1 MQNKISIIIPTLLR
15 RDDILQACISTLLC
29 DCAVDEI
36 IIINNNPK
44 KSFEYNNET
53 VKIFNQEENLYVNKS
68 WNVGISIIKNEIF
81 GLLNDDIVPC
91 KNFCTNIIN
100 SGILQKPDTG
110 LLGMNLSYMP
120 DFGVDEDELSTP
132 EIPQLAKLDFKPLT
146 DIDTLSDWGCVIIG
160 KKENYYNIPDSLKIV
175 HGDNYLLYKNK
186 ANKKQNYSICGLP
199 VKHIH
204 SLTVR
209 SRGFE
214 QLLMQDL
221 KNWMSI
227 LPDIS

>member
-15 RDDILQACISTLLC
+15 RDDILNACINVLLK
-29 DCAVDEI
+29 DPAVDEI

-44 KSFEYNNET
+44 KTFEYNNKI

-68 WNVGISIIKNEIF
+68 WNKGISLIKNEIF

-91 KNFCTNIIN
+91 HNFCTQIIE
-100 SGILQKPDTG
+100 SGILDKPDTG
-110 LLGMNLSYMP
+110 LLGMNLSFMP
-120 DFGVDEDELSTP
+120 DFGVDEDELENP
-132 EIPQLAKLDFKPLT
+132 EIPEFAKLEFKPLI
-146 DIDTLSDWGCVIIG
+146 DIDTLSDWGCAILG
-160 KKENYYNIPDSLKIV
+160 QKENYYNIPDSLKIV

-186 ANKKQNYSICGLP
+186 SNNKQNYSICGLP

-204 SLTVR
+204 SLSVR

-214 QLLMQDL
+214 QILMQDL